1 LQPDVLDINLGCS
14 APSVSNRGAGAGLLK
29 NPRLI
34 ADIFTQL
41 VKISPIPVTA
51 KIRLGWDD
59 DSRNYLEVSRILEDC
74 GAALIAVHGRTK
86 KQAYKGRSDWQ
97 AIAEVKAHVS
107 IPVIANGDVRT
118 PADITAIL
126 AVTKCDGVMI
136 GRGSFGNPW
145 IFSARS
151 RDQVPY
157 DEVEDI
163 IWQHLLQLEDFYG
176 SDRGHVIFRKHL
188 KAYLQPFAVDR
199 AYLRAMLTASSSLIL
214 QSLIKDTRQ
223 HIQTP

>member
-1 LQPDVLDINLGCS
+1 MATRIVSPEQTTPDFYINNLPIYGKLILAPMAGYSDSPNRLIARRLGSAMSYTEFVNAIDITQDIRRVAARLSFLPEERPVVFQVFDNNLDRILSAARLLFPLQPDVLDINLGCS

-86 KQAYKGRSDWQ
+86 KGEVTGR
-97 AIAEVKAHVS
+97 
-107 IPVIANGDVRT
+107 
-118 PADITAIL
+118 L
-126 AVTKCDGVMI
+126 
-136 GRGSFGNPW
+136 
-145 IFSARS
+145 S
-151 RDQVPY
+151 R
-157 DEVEDI
+157 
-163 IWQHLLQLEDFYG
+163 
-176 SDRGHVIFRKHL
+176 R
-188 KAYLQPFAVDR
+188 
-199 AYLRAMLTASSSLIL
+199 
-214 QSLIKDTRQ
+214 
-223 HIQTP
+223 